1 MILDFSLMRI
11 LQSKNGAKIYQKGV
25 MVASADLGLRRSL
38 LVPAGGDAQQP
49 ASREAQGWR
58 GALCGAVITTQWVFV
73 LLLLLM
79 WLPPTSMGFR
89 EGGH

>member
-11 LQSKNGAKIYQKGV
+11 LQSKKGAKIYQKGV
-25 MVASADLGLRRSL
+25 MVASADLGLRRSIL
-38 LVPAGGDAQQP
+38 APAGSDAQQP
-49 ASREAQGWR
+49 ASRKARGWW
-58 GALCGAVITTQWVFV
+58 GALCGTVITTQWVFV

-79 WLPPTSMGFR
+79 WLPPTSVGSL